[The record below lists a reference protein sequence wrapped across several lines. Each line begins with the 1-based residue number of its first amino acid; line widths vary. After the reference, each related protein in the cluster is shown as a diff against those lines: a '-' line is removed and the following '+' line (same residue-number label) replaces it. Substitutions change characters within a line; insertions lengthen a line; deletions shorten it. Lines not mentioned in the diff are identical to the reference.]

1 MINNYPNN
9 SLKLQTIKELEDKL
23 IDVSGYIGN
32 LGNSNNTETAKV
44 ISLAL
49 IALKIWSTQQF
60 SYMTQINKKTEKKME
75 NLVNKIQ
82 EILDINVT
90 SYRISKITGITE
102 LVLSKYR
109 KGTYNIKNMSLET
122 ADKLISNISEI
133 EKYAKWTNKSSSKTL
148 SKF

>member
-1 MINNYPNN
+1 
-9 SLKLQTIKELEDKL
+9 
-23 IDVSGYIGN
+23 
-32 LGNSNNTETAKV
+32 
-44 ISLAL
+44 
-49 IALKIWSTQQF
+49 
-60 SYMTQINKKTEKKME
+60 ME

-109 KGTYNIKNMSLET
+109 KGTYNVKNMSLET

-133 EKYAKWTNKSSSKTL
+133 EKYAKGE
-148 SKF
+148 

>member
-1 MINNYPNN
+1 
-9 SLKLQTIKELEDKL
+9 
-23 IDVSGYIGN
+23 
-32 LGNSNNTETAKV
+32 
-44 ISLAL
+44 
-49 IALKIWSTQQF
+49 
-60 SYMTQINKKTEKKME
+60 ME

-109 KGTYNIKNMSLET
+109 KGTYNVKNMSLET
-122 ADKLISNISEI
+122 ADKLISNRSEI
-133 EKYAKWTNKSSSKTL
+133 EKYAKRTNKSSSKTL

>member
-1 MINNYPNN
+1 
-9 SLKLQTIKELEDKL
+9 
-23 IDVSGYIGN
+23 
-32 LGNSNNTETAKV
+32 
-44 ISLAL
+44 
-49 IALKIWSTQQF
+49 
-60 SYMTQINKKTEKKME
+60 ME

-109 KGTYNIKNMSLET
+109 KGTYKIKNMSLET
-122 ADKLISNISEI
+122 ADKLISNRSEI
-133 EKYAKWTNKSSSKTL
+133 EKYAKWMKKNSSKTL